1 MLIYLRPLTSQP
13 VGFRLAFSITLF
25 SVLLPAL
32 RYMSNLPRIKT
43 LIQNFINSRV
53 FFKVCQ
59 RMRPVKSTNCGMST
73 EFFTCLP
80 CQRARTLRQ
89 KRPLATLHRTAG
101 TCFQFVYSVEVIIE
115 NQSSDLL
122 GTYKAVGV
130 VNPMLLCGFR
140 KSSEMFGNSC

>member
-43 LIQNFINSRV
+43 LIQNVINSRV

-80 CQRARTLRQ
+80 CQNVTWQ
-89 KRPLATLHRTAG
+89 
-101 TCFQFVYSVEVIIE
+101 TCKDVVLMCEPHIKIE
-115 NQSSDLL
+115 
-122 GTYKAVGV
+122 KASCNSAQDSRNLFLVC
-130 VNPMLLCGFR
+130 LFR
-140 KSSEMFGNSC
+140 RSHY